1 VALPYC
7 YPLQLMEDF
16 TKAEKADVAETLKPE
31 AVGSVRN
38 HSTTTTPSPTASPHS
53 FSHHATT

>member
-1 VALPYC
+1 
-7 YPLQLMEDF
+7 MEDF

-38 HSTTTTPSPTASPHS
+38 HSTYHNDTLTDRIAP
-53 FSHHATT
+53 